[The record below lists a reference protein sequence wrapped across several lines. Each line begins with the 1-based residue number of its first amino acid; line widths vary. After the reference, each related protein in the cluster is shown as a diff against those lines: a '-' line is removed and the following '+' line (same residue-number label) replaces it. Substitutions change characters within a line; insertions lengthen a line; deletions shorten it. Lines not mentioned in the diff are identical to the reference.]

1 MANNKYA
8 ESLFINSGAVLEG
21 HFLLTSGLHS
31 PIYWEKFRILEYPEY
46 TSNLCQ
52 MIASNFSND
61 DVELVIGP
69 TTGGI
74 LISHEVARY
83 LGTKGIFA
91 EKTPDGS
98 RTLKRGFTIKPGERV
113 LLVDDV
119 LTTGKSIMEVVDVIN
134 RAGGNL
140 VGIGVLVDRSQK
152 PLNVSVPLYSCIR
165 SETVTYKPEE
175 CPLCAQGIPLIKPGS
190 SNA

>member
-31 PIYWEKFRILEYPEY
+31 PIYWEKFRILENPEY

-74 LISHEVARY
+74 IISHEVARY

-91 EKTPDGS
+91 EKTSDGY

-119 LTTGKSIMEVVDVIN
+119 LTTGKSIMEVVDVIK

-152 PLNVSVPLYSCIR
+152 PLNVNVPLYSCIR

-175 CPLCAQGIPLIKPGS
+175 CPLCAQGIPLVKPGS